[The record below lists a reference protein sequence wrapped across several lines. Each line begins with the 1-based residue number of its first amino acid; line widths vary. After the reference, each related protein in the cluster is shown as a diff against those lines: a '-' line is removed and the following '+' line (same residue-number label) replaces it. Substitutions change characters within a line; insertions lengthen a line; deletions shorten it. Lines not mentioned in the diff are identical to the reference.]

1 MKIHIPDI
9 DLKRN
14 SLYNN
19 SIAKQEEHYGKDSD
33 ENAAR
38 RDGRR

>member
-33 ENAAR
+33 EDPVG
-38 RDGRR
+38 RDGWR